1 LGEGVAAPYCGPF
14 VRGEPGDQMQA
25 WMRSGTAVL
34 AAALVVSSAAA
45 GLARPSGPTPT
56 VVPVASGTDRLPMP
70 ATDGP
75 VSRGAAR
82 DSRPNVV
89 FVMTDDMRDDD
100 LKWMPQTQRLIG
112 DQGLEF
118 TDAISPHP
126 LCCPARAE
134 LVTGQFAQ
142 NNGVQHNAGPFG
154 GFQALDPTHE
164 ISSWFDEVGY
174 QTGFVGKFL
183 NGYTAQDTP
192 PTGWTRWDALVAGVY
207 DYFDFAFA
215 DDDDSPK
222 AFKDSYVTDVI
233 AQRTNDTVRRFAS
246 EDEPFL
252 LFSWHLA
259 PHYRLDDGK
268 PVPPPSA
275 PEDADLFADARPPSL
290 QDPSFNEPDVADQ
303 PRPFRHRPA
312 VDVDTVL
319 EEHRARLRAL
329 QSVDR
334 AVGSLVDTL
343 RETGELDHTVIVFSS
358 DNGYSLGEHRF
369 IGKNVLTQPVLQVPL
384 LVRGPGIAPGTT
396 SDLPVTLVDLPTTF
410 AAIAGATPGW
420 VVDGTSVVPTL
431 RGLDQPFRDTTLVQ
445 TGDESG
451 DGWAYRGVRTDRY
464 LYGVN
469 GSDAFLYDDDL
480 DPHQLVNRIDDPAYA
495 DVRAALEER
504 RSRLITCR
512 GWLCNQT
519 FGALP
524 DPVAIPVD

>member
-1 LGEGVAAPYCGPF
+1 M
-14 VRGEPGDQMQA
+14 MQG
-25 WMRSGTAVL
+25 WMRTGTAVL

-45 GLARPSGPTPT
+45 GLARPSEPSPT
-56 VVPVASGTDRLPMP
+56 VVPVASGTDRLPVQ
-70 ATDGP
+70 ALHGP
-75 VSRGAAR
+75 VSRAAAR
-82 DSRPNVV
+82 DARPNVV

-100 LKWMPQTQRLIG
+100 LQWMPQTRRLIA
-112 DQGLEF
+112 DQGLDL

-164 ISSWFDEVGY
+164 ISSWFGGAGY

-183 NGYTAQDTP
+183 NGYTAQDTRP
-192 PTGWTRWDALVAGVY
+192 SGWTHWDALVSGVY
-207 DYFDFAFA
+207 DYLDFAFA
-215 DDDDSPK
+215 DDDDSP
-222 AFKDSYVTDVI
+222 AVFKDSYVTDVI
-233 AQRTNDTVRRFAS
+233 AERTNDTVRRFARK
-246 EDEPFL
+246 DQPFL

-259 PHYRLDDGK
+259 PHYRLADGK

-275 PEDADLFADARPPSL
+275 PRDADRFGHAMPPSL
-290 QDPSFNEPDVADQ
+290 QDPSFNERTVADQ
-303 PRPFRHRPA
+303 PRPFRSRRA
-312 VDVDTVL
+312 ADLDTVV

-369 IGKNVLTQPVLQVPL
+369 VGKNVLTEPVLQVPL

-396 SDLPVTLVDLPTTF
+396 SDLPVSLVDLPATF

-420 VVDGTSVVPTL
+420 TVDGTSVVPTL

-445 TGDESG
+445 TGDDGG

-469 GSDAFLYDDDL
+469 GADAFLYDDGL

-495 DVRAALEER
+495 AVRTALEER

-512 GWLCNQT
+512 GSSCNQT
-519 FGALP
+519 FGPLP
-524 DPVAIPVD
+524 DPVAPEPATPPT